1 MRVTCVFIATLIQTH
16 NILLWPETAA
26 RLRRTCPHVSGAI
39 GNGTEWDGVVE
50 TLLNRVDG
58 SPDCQVRD
66 LNGALTEQEGYLRR
80 VGLACEKEWTEGP
93 IRPGVL
99 EADRKLR
106 RLEKKNLQ

>member
-26 RLRRTCPHVSGAI
+26 RLKRVCPDVSAHI
-39 GNGTEWDGVVE
+39 GNETEWDGVVE

-66 LNGALTEQEGYLRR
+66 FNGALTEQEGYMRR
-80 VGLACEKEWTEGP
+80 VGLACEIETS
-93 IRPGVL
+93 
-99 EADRKLR
+99 
-106 RLEKKNLQ
+106 EKKKT